1 MKLSKRLQA
10 IYDMVPSGIA
20 ADIGSDHG
28 KLIISLFEG
37 GIISK
42 GYAIENKK
50 GPFSRLEKAIKE
62 SGLEKDI
69 IPMLSD
75 GISELPKDVN
85 TVIIAGMGGTNII
98 NILKAHPSKL
108 KNVQTIIV
116 DAHNAV
122 PELRKAVC
130 KMGYV
135 IADEDI
141 VEDAGIYYE
150 IIKFVVGECAYL
162 DDSDYEF
169 GPVLRNEKSCTF
181 KEKYN
186 SRIHEIDYLL
196 SNKKLPEKK
205 IRELDSEKQKIR
217 GVLWKLIFSYVN

>member
-10 IYDMVPSGIA
+10 IYDMVPSGVA
-20 ADIGSDHG
+20 ADVGSDHG

-50 GPFSRLEKAIKE
+50 GPYSRLVKAIEDSGCKE
-62 SGLEKDI
+62 HI

-75 GISELPKDVN
+75 GISELPSDVN
-85 TVIIAGMGGTNII
+85 VVILAGMGGTNIVD
-98 NILKAHPSKL
+98 ILKAHPSRL
-108 KNVQTIIV
+108 KNVKTIIV
-116 DAHNAV
+116 DAHNAI
-122 PELRKAVC
+122 PEMRKAIC

-141 VEDAGIYYE
+141 VEDAGKYYE
-150 IIKFVVGECAYL
+150 IIKFVAGECAYL
-162 DDSDYEF
+162 DESDYEF
-169 GPVLRNEKSCTF
+169 GPVLRHEKSCTF

-186 SRIHEIDYLL
+186 SRIREIDNLL
-196 SNKKLPEKK
+196 STKKLPEGK
-205 IRELDSEKQKIR
+205 IRELGNEKEKIR
-217 GVLWKLIFSYVN
+217 GIL